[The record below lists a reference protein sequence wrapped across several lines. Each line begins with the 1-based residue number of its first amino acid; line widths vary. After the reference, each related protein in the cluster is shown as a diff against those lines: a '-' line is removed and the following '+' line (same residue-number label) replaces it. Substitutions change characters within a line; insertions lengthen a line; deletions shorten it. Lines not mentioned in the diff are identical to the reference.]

1 MRLVLEEA
9 EAAVLL
15 LVVGRAVDDHLP
27 QAGYNCKSGSGVRF
41 RLECRAT
48 VLLEDSITV
57 QGDHSGRTKPP
68 VDFKT
73 QVPLWPD
80 QASPGHAKTELLFSG
95 QREVLDSVMCHP
107 VHITENQFRLVE
119 EC

>member
-1 MRLVLEEA
+1 MLENRHLDAARLEPPLGERCALVRLILQEA

-80 QASPGHAKTELLFSG
+80 QARLDRAKAELMF
-95 QREVLDSVMCHP
+95 
-107 VHITENQFRLVE
+107 
-119 EC
+119 